1 MNITCPMS
9 GNMWKMLV
17 QVGDKVEEGNEVAIL
32 ESMKMEIPIEA
43 TGDGIVESIA
53 VSEGEFV
60 QEGDVIITLKNEGA

>member
-1 MNITCPMS
+1 
-9 GNMWKMLV
+9 MWKMLV